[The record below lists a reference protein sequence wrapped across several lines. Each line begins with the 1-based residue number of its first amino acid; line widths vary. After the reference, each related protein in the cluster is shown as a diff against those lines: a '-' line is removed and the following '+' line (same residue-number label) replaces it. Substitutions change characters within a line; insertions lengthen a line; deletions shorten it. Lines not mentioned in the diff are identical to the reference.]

1 MPIKIA
7 PYIYKNVDNLY
18 VFSDVHSDLD
28 ALIIILRDCA
38 KVISPNIG
46 TDLMTYKSIAQID
59 ISIEDGLYKEELG
72 YHWSGGNSF
81 VVIIGDILDNLR
93 GCSIRYNLDNGIQ
106 KYSPTGCY
114 RSGEYDNEEVKI
126 LRFLNII
133 QAQAILSNG
142 NIIKL
147 FGNHEYENLHT
158 DYFADTMN
166 SPNSIAKLYRGLT
179 RRQIFKH
186 NSPYLNLLGNVDEVL
201 PYGIIARVNDY
212 IFVHGGLSD
221 KIDIKKNLKS
231 LGPIDSSDKTDNMNK
246 IIYYINNKFNNELND
261 KTKLSEFKLVSDQL
275 NGILWTRENS
285 NETIIHTDLITDRDI
300 PKDGYNKNPKYCKK
314 LHVILNSICRNYC
327 KRLKLVVGHCPQYLS
342 QLDSMTA
349 NVTYKNTFK
358 LSDGKTQIIQS
369 SNVNSLDINDHM
381 HRGLPEINTNVHI
394 FGMTADCVNDLN
406 KVEPSSFR
414 LYRVD
419 VGISRAFDCTYF
431 FDSIRYIL
439 DSSKR
444 DIIKK
449 NIIYYFLSRSPSVL
463 AIINNP
469 VTNRVNTQI
478 IRSSLKNMFLY
489 QPRFL
494 IDNLPQSYKTEF
506 YSLVDEIDNIFPDY
520 VETRMD
526 PDTDYRNKYLKY
538 KQKYLQLK
546 KIISS

>member
-1 MPIKIA
+1 MTNIPIKIA

-18 VFSDVHSDLD
+18 VFSDIHSDLD
-28 ALIIILRDCA
+28 ALIIVLRDCA

-59 ISIEDGLYKEELG
+59 ISIEDGLYKENLG

-93 GCSIRYNLDNGIQ
+93 GCSIRYDLDNGIQ
-106 KYSPTGCY
+106 KYSPTGYY

-179 RRQIFKH
+179 RKQLFKA
-186 NSPYLNLLGNVDEVL
+186 NSPYLNLLGNVDDFL
-201 PYGIIARVNDY
+201 PFGIIARVNDY

-221 KIDIKKNLKS
+221 KIDIKEN
-231 LGPIDSSDKTDNMNK
+231 IDLSDETDNMNK
-246 IIYYINNKFNNELND
+246 IIYYINNKFNNELD
-261 KTKLSEFKLVSDQL
+261 DRVKLSQFKLVSDQF
-275 NGILWTRENS
+275 NGLLWTRENS
-285 NETIIHTDLITDRDI
+285 NESIIHADLTADMDI
-300 PKDGYNKNPKYCKK
+300 IKDGYNVNPKYCKK
-314 LHVILNSICRNYC
+314 LYTILNSICEDCNQ
-327 KRLKLVVGHCPQYLS
+327 LKLVVGHCPQYLS
-342 QLDSMTA
+342 QFDSTTA

-358 LSDGKTQIIQS
+358 VSDGKTQIIQS
-369 SNVNSLDINDHM
+369 SNVNSLNINDHI
-381 HRGLPEINTNVHI
+381 HRGLPEINTNVHV
-394 FGMTADCVNDLN
+394 FGMTADCVNDFVN
-406 KVEPSSFR
+406 VEPSSFR

-431 FDSIRYIL
+431 FDSIIYIL

-469 VTNRVNTQI
+469 VTNKVNTQI
-478 IRSSLKNMFLY
+478 IRSSLNNMFLY

-494 IDNLPQSYKTEF
+494 IDKLPQSYKKEF
-506 YSLVDEIDNIFPDY
+506 YSLLDEIDNIFPDY
-520 VETRMD
+520 PDPETN
-526 PDTDYRNKYLKY
+526 YENKYLKY

-546 KIISS
+546 KIEKYIN